1 MRLDVYLYS
10 AGLAKSRSRAAE
22 LISGGFVTVGGKT
35 VTKAS
40 FQVEES
46 DAVAVTGEE
55 HSFVGRGGMKLDA
68 ALEKFGLD
76 VSGLICADI
85 GASTGGFTDCLLRR
99 GASHVYAIDSGHD
112 QLDESLK
119 SDARVTNIENCNA
132 RYLNREIIPEPCG
145 CAVADLSFISQTL
158 VIPAVKEILGENG
171 IYVAL
176 IKPQFECGR
185 EAVGKGGIVKDI
197 KQHVIAIRRVLAC
210 ANENGLAPQKV
221 MKSPIQGG
229 DGNTEFLF
237 CAVLGGI
244 NQVDENDI
252 AQAVRSI

>member
-10 AGLAKSRSRAAE
+10 AGLTKSRNRAAE

-40 FQVEES
+40 YQVEET
-46 DAVAVTGEE
+46 DDIALTGEE

-68 ALEKFGLD
+68 ALERFGID
-76 VSGLICADI
+76 VTGLVCADI

-99 GASHVYAIDSGHD
+99 GAKHVYAVDSGHD
-112 QLDESLK
+112 QLDASLR
-119 SDARVTNIENCNA
+119 SDDRVTNIENCNA

-158 VIPAVKEILGENG
+158 VIPAVREILDGNG
-171 IYVAL
+171 LYVAL

-185 EAVGKGGIVKDI
+185 DAVGKGGIVKDK
-197 KQHVIAIRRVLAC
+197 KQHIAAIRRVLAC
-210 ANENGLAPQKV
+210 ADENGLAPRKV

-237 CAVLGGI
+237 CAVLGGM
-244 NQVDENDI
+244 NQVTERDI
-252 AQAVRSI
+252 ADAVRGS